1 MIKNNGILRAGKT
14 LLLAFLMLFTANLF
28 ASDINLWKNSTL
40 NKIVQRGE
48 LRVGMEP
55 GYMPFEMKDKKGN
68 IIGYDVDMAKKM
80 AKEMGV
86 KLKLVPTA
94 WDGIIAGLITEKYD
108 IIMSGMT
115 ITQARNLKVNF
126 ANPYIVVGQTV
137 MMRKELAGEVTTA
150 KDLDNPKYTIVS
162 KLGVTG
168 EIATRKFFKKAK
180 IVTFETEA
188 DAAAEVLSG
197 KADAIVYDQPYN
209 VLFMSDKGKD
219 RLIHLDTPLT
229 YEPLGWAIRK
239 GDPDFTNWLNNFLRQ
254 MQEDKVVGFSD
265 KIYDKWLIDT
275 KWLKR
280 VQ

>member
-1 MIKNNGILRAGKT
+1 MKKLV
-14 LLLAFLMLFTANLF
+14 LVMCLFLTANLF
-28 ASDINLWKNSTL
+28 ASDLNLWKNSTL
-40 NKIVQRGE
+40 NKIIQRGE
-48 LRVGMEP
+48 LVVGMEP
-55 GYMPFEMKDKKGN
+55 GYMPFEMKDKKGR

-94 WDGIIAGLITEKYD
+94 WDGIIAGLVTEKYD

-115 ITQARNLKVNF
+115 ITQQRNLKVNF
-126 ANPYIVVGQTV
+126 ANPYIVVGQTI
-137 MMRKELAGEVTTA
+137 MMKKELASKVKSA
-150 KDLDNPKYTIVS
+150 KDLDKKEYTVAT

-180 IVTFETEA
+180 IITFDTEA
-188 DAAAEVLSG
+188 DAASEVLNG
-197 KADAIVYDQPYN
+197 RADAIVYDQPYN
-209 VLFMSDKGKD
+209 VLFMSDKGKG
-219 RLIHLDTPLT
+219 RLVHLDTPLT

-239 GDPDFTNWLNNFLRQ
+239 GDPDFLNWLNNFLRQ
-254 MQEDKVVGFSD
+254 MQEDKVVNFSD
-265 KIYDKWLIDT
+265 KLYKKWLVDT

>member
-1 MIKNNGILRAGKT
+1 MKKLV
-14 LLLAFLMLFTANLF
+14 LAVCLFLTANVF
-28 ASDINLWKNSTL
+28 AADINLWKNSTL
-40 NKIVQRGE
+40 NKIIQRGE
-48 LRVGMEP
+48 LIVGMEP
-55 GYMPFEMKDKKGN
+55 GYMPFEMKDKKGR

-94 WDGIIAGLITEKYD
+94 WDGIIAGLVTDKYD

-115 ITQARNLKVNF
+115 ITQQRNLKVNF

-137 MMRKELAGEVTTA
+137 LMKKELASKIKTA
-150 KDLDNPKYTIVS
+150 KDLDKKEYTVAT

-180 IVTFETEA
+180 IITFDTEA
-188 DAAAEVLSG
+188 DAASEVLNG
-197 KADAIVYDQPYN
+197 RADALVYDQPYN

-219 RLIHLDTPLT
+219 RLVHLDNPLT

-239 GDPDFTNWLNNFLRQ
+239 GDPDFLNWLNNFLRQ
-254 MQEDKVVGFSD
+254 MQEDKVVNFSENLY
-265 KIYDKWLIDT
+265 KKWLIDT

>member
-1 MIKNNGILRAGKT
+1 MKKVV
-14 LLLAFLMLFTANLF
+14 LALCLFLMTNIF
-28 ASDINLWKNSTL
+28 ASDLNLWKNSTL
-40 NKIVQRGE
+40 NKIIQRGE
-48 LRVGMEP
+48 LIVGMEP
-55 GYMPFEMKDKKGN
+55 GYMPFEMKDKRGR
-68 IIGYDVDMAKKM
+68 IIGYDVDMAKQM
-80 AKEMGV
+80 AKAMGV

-94 WDGIIAGLITEKYD
+94 WDGIIAGLVTDKYD

-115 ITQARNLKVNF
+115 ITQQRNLKVNF

-137 MMRKELAGEVTTA
+137 LMKKELASKIKTA
-150 KDLDNPKYTIVS
+150 RHLDKKEYTVAT

-180 IVTFETEA
+180 IITFDTEA
-188 DAAAEVLSG
+188 DAASEVLNG
-197 KADAIVYDQPYN
+197 RADALVYDQPYN

-219 RLIHLDTPLT
+219 RLVHLDTPLT

-239 GDPDFTNWLNNFLRQ
+239 GDPDFLNWLNNFLRQ
-254 MQEDKVVGFSD
+254 MQEDKVLNFN
-265 KIYDKWLIDT
+265 KKLYNKWLVET

>member
-1 MIKNNGILRAGKT
+1 MKK
-14 LLLAFLMLFTANLF
+14 LMLALSVLFTTSIFGGDL
-28 ASDINLWKNSTL
+28 NLWKNSTL
-40 NKIVQRGE
+40 NKIIERGE

-68 IIGYDVDMAKKM
+68 IIGYDVDMAKQM
-80 AKEMGV
+80 AKDMGV
-86 KLKLVPTA
+86 KLKLIPTA

-137 MMRKELAGEVTTA
+137 MMNKSLEGKVTSA
-150 KDLDNPKYTIVS
+150 MDLDDPKYTIVT

-180 IVTFETEA
+180 IITFETEA
-188 DAAAEVLSG
+188 DAATEVLNG
-197 KADAIVYDQPYN
+197 KADAMVYDQPYN
-209 VLFMSDKGKD
+209 VLFMSSKGKD
-219 RLIHLDTPLT
+219 ALIHLDTPLT

-254 MQEDKVVGFSD
+254 MKEDKVIGFSD
-265 KIYDKWLIDT
+265 KIYNKWLVDT

>member
-1 MIKNNGILRAGKT
+1 
-14 LLLAFLMLFTANLF
+14 
-28 ASDINLWKNSTL
+28 
-40 NKIVQRGE
+40 
-48 LRVGMEP
+48 
-55 GYMPFEMKDKKGN
+55 MPFEMKDKKGR

-86 KLKLVPTA
+86 KLKLVPTS
-94 WDGIIAGLITEKYD
+94 WDGIIAGLITDKFD

-115 ITQARNLKVNF
+115 ITQQRNLKINF

-137 MMRKELAGEVTTA
+137 LMKKDFKGKIKTA
-150 KDLDNPKYTIVS
+150 KDLDKPEYTIVT

-168 EIATRKFFKKAK
+168 EVATRKFYKKAK
-180 IVTFETEA
+180 ILTFETES
-188 DAAAEVLSG
+188 DCTAELLSG
-197 KADAIVYDQPYN
+197 RVDAFVYDQPYN

-219 RLIHLDTPLT
+219 RLIHLDAPLT

-239 GDPDFTNWLNNFLRQ
+239 GDPDFLNWLNNFLRQ

-265 KIYDKWLIDT
+265 NLYKKWLVDT